1 VLHGLLGEREIVI
14 GDLILTEVLQGFRRD
29 RDFRIL
35 RAGGGWSITRPTST
49 GTAQAQ
55 AEVERAAGVQRDA
68 LGYRPS
74 Q

>member
-1 VLHGLLGEREIVI
+1 VVAGRSATIAGC
-14 GDLILTEVLQGFRRD
+14 
-29 RDFRIL
+29 RIL
-35 RAGGGWSITRPTST
+35 RAGGGWSITHPTST

>member
-1 VLHGLLGEREIVI
+1 V
-14 GDLILTEVLQGFRRD
+14 LTEWLPALGDD
-29 RDFRIL
+29 RWCRIL
-35 RAGGGWSITRPTST
+35 RAGGGWSVTRPTST

-68 LGYRPS
+68 LSCRPS